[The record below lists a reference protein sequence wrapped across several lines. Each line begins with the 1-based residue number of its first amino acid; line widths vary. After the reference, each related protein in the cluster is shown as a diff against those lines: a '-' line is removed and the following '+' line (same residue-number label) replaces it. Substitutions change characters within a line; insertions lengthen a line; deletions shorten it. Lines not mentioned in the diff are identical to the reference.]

1 MGSVVG
7 FLAHYG
13 IVGVVAILHVS
24 LPVFPV
30 TTHVGVAG
38 VLSDGSISACTSI
51 RANYHQ
57 GNIYTDNFMDVW
69 NNRFEPYRNRDW
81 MKKDDCASCKYWRFC
96 KGGGMHL
103 RDEEGKLIL
112 CHYQKLQ
119 AAR

>member
-1 MGSVVG
+1 MFQLLVLLG
-7 FLAHYG
+7 FLGNYEGDVRDNFFFCNA
-13 IVGVVAILHVS
+13 GVR
-24 LPVFPV
+24 
-30 TTHVGVAG
+30 VAG

-69 NNRFEPYRNRDW
+69 NKRFEPYRNRDW
-81 MKKDDCASCKYWRFC
+81 MKKDDCAACKYWRFC